1 MDYGIIFVIAAILII
16 IAIICIIILCNDNAN
31 QKREDYEREIKE
43 YLNSL
48 TPEEREIELKLM
60 DIRAKE
66 SIRNAIA
73 WQNLIINSKKD
84 K

>member
-1 MDYGIIFVIAAILII
+1 MDYGIIFIIALILIV
-16 IAIICIIILCNDNAN
+16 IAIICIIILCNDNAK
-31 QKREDYEREIKE
+31 QKQEDYEREIRE
-43 YLNSL
+43 YLHSL

-60 DIRAKE
+60 DIHAKE

-73 WQNLIINSKKD
+73 WQNLIINAKKD